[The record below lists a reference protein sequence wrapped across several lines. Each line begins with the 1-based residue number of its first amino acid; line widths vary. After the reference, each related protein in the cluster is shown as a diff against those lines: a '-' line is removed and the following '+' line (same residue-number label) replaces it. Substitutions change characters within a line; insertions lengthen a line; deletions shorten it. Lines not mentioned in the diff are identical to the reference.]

1 MRLTSFLAAVLA
13 LSVCLSSARAQNPP
27 PASAGPVLEDT
38 VVKISDHV
46 YAIPG
51 KGRPVVPN
59 IGIIVGD
66 RATMVVDTG
75 MGLKNGELVVRN
87 AEKLSKNPTLY
98 LTTTHAHPEHV
109 TGEPAFPPAAKWI
122 INEAQNE
129 DLKNILPGFITT
141 FSSRS
146 PEMKAMLQD
155 VAMRQPD
162 IVFDRGATVDLGG
175 VTVRMTYYG
184 PAHTHGDEV
193 IFVEPDSVLMPGDLV
208 ENKIFPLIPDATG
221 SAKNWLAIL
230 DKLEPLHPR
239 QIMPDHGAFGDG
251 SLIAQEKAFF
261 VALEA
266 RVSELKKGGKSVQD
280 TVQTVYTEFLAKYP
294 DWTSQNA
301 LRTAAQRMYDE
312 LP

>member
-1 MRLTSFLAAVLA
+1 MTQPARTALLVSLLLLFCAA
-13 LSVCLSSARAQNPP
+13 LSLAQNP
-27 PASAGPVLEDT
+27 SAPVLEDT

-75 MGLKNGELVVRN
+75 MGLKNGELVVHE
-87 AEKLSKNPTLY
+87 AEKVGKSPALY

-129 DLKNILPGFITT
+129 DLQAILPGFITT
-141 FSSRS
+141 FSNRS
-146 PEMKAMLQD
+146 PEMKVMLQD
-155 VAMRQPD
+155 VKMRAPD
-162 IVFDRGATVDLGG
+162 IVFDHEAKVDLGG
-175 VTVRMTYYG
+175 VTVSMTYYG

-193 IFVEPDSVLMPGDLV
+193 VFVEPDSVLMPGDLV
-208 ENKIFPLIPDATG
+208 ENKIFPLIPDSTG

-230 DKLEPLHPR
+230 DKLEPLHPS

-261 VALEA
+261 VALES
-266 RVSELKKGGKSVQD
+266 RVSELKKQGKSAQD

-301 LRTAAQRMYDE
+301 LRTAAQRMFDE

>member
-1 MRLTSFLAAVLA
+1 MRLTSFLAAA
-13 LSVCLSSARAQNPP
+13 LTLFVCFSVARAQNP
-27 PASAGPVLEDT
+27 SGPVLEDT
-38 VVKISDHV
+38 VEKVSDHV
-46 YAIPG
+46 WAIPG

-75 MGLKNGELVVRN
+75 MGLKNGELVVRQ

-109 TGEPAFPPAAKWI
+109 TGEPAFPLAAKWI
-122 INEAQNE
+122 INQAQAE
-129 DLKNILPGFITT
+129 DLEKILPGFITA
-141 FSSRS
+141 FSGRS

-155 VAMRQPD
+155 VKMRQPD
-162 IVFDRGATVDLGG
+162 IVFDRDAKVDLGR

-193 IFVEPDSVLMPGDLV
+193 IFVEPDSVLLPGDLV
-208 ENKIFPLIPDATG
+208 QSKMFPLIPDSSG
-221 SAKNWLAIL
+221 SAKDWLAIL
-230 DKLEPLHPR
+230 DKLEPLHPAH
-239 QIMPDHGAFGDG
+239 IVPDHGSFGDA
-251 SLIAQEKAFF
+251 SLIPQEKAFF
-261 VALEA
+261 AALEA
-266 RVSELKKGGKSVQD
+266 RVSELKKQGKSAQD
-280 TVQTVYTEFLAKYP
+280 TVQTVYTEFTAKYP

-301 LRTAAQRMYDE
+301 LRTAAQRCYDE

>member
-1 MRLTSFLAAVLA
+1 MRLTNLLAPALA
-13 LSVCLSSARAQNPP
+13 LFVCFSVVRAQNP
-27 PASAGPVLEDT
+27 SAPFLEDT
-38 VVKISDHV
+38 IEKVSDHV
-46 YAIPG
+46 WAIPG

-59 IGIIVGD
+59 VGIIVGD
-66 RATMVVDTG
+66 SATMVVDTG
-75 MGLKNGELVVRN
+75 MGLKNGELVVRQ

-129 DLKNILPGFITT
+129 DLEKILPGFITA
-141 FSSRS
+141 FSGRS

-155 VAMRQPD
+155 VKMRNPD
-162 IVFDRGATVDLGG
+162 IVFDHEAKVDLGG

-193 IFVEPDSVLMPGDLV
+193 ILVEPDSVLLPGDLV
-208 ENKIFPLIPDATG
+208 QNKMFPLIPDSTG
-221 SAKNWLAIL
+221 SAKGWLAIL
-230 DKLEPLHPR
+230 DKLEPLHPAH
-239 QIMPDHGAFGDG
+239 IVPDHGSFGDA
-251 SLIAQEKAFF
+251 SLIPQEKAFF

-266 RVSELKKGGKSVQD
+266 RVSELKKQGKSAQD
-280 TVQTVYTEFLAKYP
+280 TVQTVYTEFTAKYP